1 MYTSDT
7 NIRVGVRIN
16 GHVVIKGCP
25 DGVNIHGKS
34 YLKPQKKRLKNGN
47 ARIQYTIR
55 VKVIERNRPA
65 VHFYE
70 LRGVPQPA
78 T

>member
-16 GHVVIKGCP
+16 GHGVIKGCP

-34 YLKPQKKRLKNGN
+34 YLKPQKKTEKWKCSN
-47 ARIQYTIR
+47 TIYHPG
-55 VKVIERNRPA
+55 KSNRTKPA
-65 VHFYE
+65 GRT
-70 LRGVPQPA
+70 LL
-78 T
+78 